1 MSFFFKPFLGE
12 YINVSYIYYFLEL
25 ASLQVS
31 TVESDPEDSDEY
43 NSNEEDSENDIPN
56 VNCDSVTPKK
66 SKDKSSVSI

>member
-1 MSFFFKPFLGE
+1 M
-12 YINVSYIYYFLEL
+12 
-25 ASLQVS
+25 QVS

-56 VNCDSVTPKK
+56 INCDSATPKK